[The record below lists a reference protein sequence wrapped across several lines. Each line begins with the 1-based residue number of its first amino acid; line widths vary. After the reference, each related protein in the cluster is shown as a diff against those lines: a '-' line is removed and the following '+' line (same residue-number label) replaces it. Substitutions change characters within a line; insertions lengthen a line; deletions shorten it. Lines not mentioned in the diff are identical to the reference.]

1 MSVKEIKE
9 KILQD
14 AFEKKDEIV
23 RNAKVYIEEIN
34 EQAFKENEK
43 IKNEILENFY
53 NEAELK
59 EKNIITEAKLN
70 AKKEI
75 LSEKQS
81 IINAIFSSVLKK
93 IVNLDDRKYLDF
105 IKNIILSIV
114 ETGDELIYIG
124 EKEHHAINQDFIDQI
139 NITLKSIG
147 KKGNLKLSNNRLPI
161 IGGVVLGKEDIK
173 KNASLEV
180 IMESVRDEVI
190 TKLNNFLFS

>member
-81 IINAIFSSVLKK
+81 IIDAIFSSVLKK